1 MDTGLR
7 PVELGSGTE
16 SRIVPVSEEI
26 PLEHLPPG
34 SYRLQV
40 QASDS
45 AGQKTAWRESSF
57 VIQ

>member
-1 MDTGLR
+1 LDTGLR
-7 PVELGSGTE
+7 PVPWSNGTE
-16 SRIVPVSEEI
+16 SGIVPVSGEI
-26 PLEHLPPG
+26 PIDNLPPG
-34 SYRLQV
+34 NYRLQV